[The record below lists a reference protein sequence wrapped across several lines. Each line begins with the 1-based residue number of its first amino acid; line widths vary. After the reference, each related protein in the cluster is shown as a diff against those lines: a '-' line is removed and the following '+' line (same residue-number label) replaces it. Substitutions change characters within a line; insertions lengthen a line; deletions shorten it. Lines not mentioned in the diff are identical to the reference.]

1 MFQSVVLKKNNELL
15 FTLWVW
21 VRVAVAARSSIKE
34 GKGGISDILELYPR
48 NVYIFINQRH
58 PNKQKI

>member
-34 GKGGISDILELYPR
+34 GKGGD
-48 NVYIFINQRH
+48 
-58 PNKQKI
+58 K